1 MNLHRAGALLI
12 LGDGLSPSLES
23 THISPKKGLNLRDKP
38 SKSPFPENLREL
50 GSWIPFKTPSRHT
63 TQVFLGFITI

>member
-23 THISPKKGLNLRDKP
+23 PHISPKKGLNLRDKP
-38 SKSPFPENLREL
+38 SKSPFPENLWEL

-63 TQVFLGFITI
+63 SQMFLGFITI